1 MTKLEYIAI
10 VAKKSGLSQKDTDIV
25 IDSAIETLVEL
36 LKDQDHLS
44 FVGFGSFSTIER
56 AAREARLPSTG
67 ELIQVKAKRVVKFK
81 AGKALKEA
89 VSETD

>member
-25 IDSAIETLVEL
+25 IDSAIDTLIEL

-44 FVGFGSFSTIER
+44 FIGFGSFSTIER
-56 AAREARLPSTG
+56 SAKEVRLPSTG
-67 ELIQVKAKRVVKFK
+67 EVIQVKAKRVVKFK
-81 AGKALKEA
+81 AGKVLKEA
-89 VSETD
+89 VSETN